1 MPVSDKR
8 TNTENT
14 QGTPVEEE
22 KENSSRKKREKDMN
36 KQFIEETQT
45 FQKLMKRW

>member
-14 QGTPVEEE
+14 QGTPVEE
-22 KENSSRKKREKDMN
+22 KENSSRKKGK
-36 KQFIEETQT
+36 KI
-45 FQKLMKRW
+45 

>member
-14 QGTPVEEE
+14 RNPVEEE
-22 KENSSRKKREKDMN
+22 KRILVEKKGKDMN
-36 KQFIEETQT
+36 K
-45 FQKLMKRW
+45 